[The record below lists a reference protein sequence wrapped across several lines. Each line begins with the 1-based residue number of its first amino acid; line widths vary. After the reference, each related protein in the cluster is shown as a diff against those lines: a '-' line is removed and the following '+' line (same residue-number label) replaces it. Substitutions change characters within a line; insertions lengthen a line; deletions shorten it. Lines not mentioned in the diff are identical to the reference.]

1 MPHLAEEA
9 HIMMGNLIPYLWLKY
24 KVSVLDYFREED
36 RLDAKDDIWDDVNK
50 CVICTTDT
58 NMDIEDKDNGIV
70 LDEATKFLEA
80 EKASRKQENAP
91 KATWSDPKAQ
101 LEKWKEAA
109 AQLDAMVNKSERAY
123 YKDDDSLSTWGG
135 TLGENTIGTTGKAGF
150 PISVDTQSVTDSTG
164 SPSQASNKDTQV
176 VLDDT
181 SMASMLTFQSL
192 KKIESR
198 LNENDEWKKEH
209 QLWKQQNDKMMKDIL
224 SFVSLGK
231 AADTRPSTQTDAVA
245 SLSGGGGL

>member
-1 MPHLAEEA
+1 M
-9 HIMMGNLIPYLWLKY
+9 
-24 KVSVLDYFREED
+24 
-36 RLDAKDDIWDDVNK
+36 
-50 CVICTTDT
+50 
-58 NMDIEDKDNGIV
+58 
-70 LDEATKFLEA
+70 
-80 EKASRKQENAP
+80 
-91 KATWSDPKAQ
+91 
-101 LEKWKEAA
+101 
-109 AQLDAMVNKSERAY
+109 
-123 YKDDDSLSTWGG
+123 
-135 TLGENTIGTTGKAGF
+135 
-150 PISVDTQSVTDSTG
+150 TDSTG